1 MVGSKWGAAVAAE
14 LSAQPNHIDDGDYV
28 WEGPSVFLSP
38 DMVNPTVAKK
48 LKELTPKRKK

>member
-38 DMVNPTVAKK
+38 DMVNPTVANK